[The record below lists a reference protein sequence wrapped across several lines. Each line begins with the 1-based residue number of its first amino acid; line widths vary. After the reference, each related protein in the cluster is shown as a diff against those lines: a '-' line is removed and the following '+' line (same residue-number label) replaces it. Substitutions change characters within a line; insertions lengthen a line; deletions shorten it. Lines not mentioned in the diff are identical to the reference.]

1 MTDRE
6 RVLSKIRASLEDV
19 PSAEDLGGPG
29 SGGTGRATDDGSI
42 DLFVERV
49 EEYRGAVRRTS
60 ADGISDV
67 IRELCAV
74 HAVENILTAPGVD
87 AGWVPGGVSPVADAG
102 FSAVEL
108 DGFDGVLT
116 GCRLAIAETGTIV
129 LDGGPLSGR
138 RAITLVPDL
147 HICIVRTPQIV
158 GSVPEAMDRLK
169 EGGHDRAPL
178 TFVSGPSATSDIE
191 FRRVE
196 GVHGPRNL
204 EVVLVVGTE

>member
-6 RVLSKIRASLEDV
+6 QVLKKIRASLGDV
-19 PSAEDLGGPG
+19 PSAETLDGLRSWGP
-29 SGGTGRATDDGSI
+29 GRATDHGSV

-60 ADGISDV
+60 PDGISEV
-67 IRELCAV
+67 IRELCGV
-74 HAVENILTAPGVD
+74 HSVGNLLTAPGVD
-87 AGWVPGGVSPVADAG
+87 GGWVPDGVSSVVDTG

-116 GCRLAIAETGTIV
+116 GCRLAIAETGTVV

-147 HICIVRTPQIV
+147 HICIVPD
-158 GSVPEAMDRLK
+158 GSDRRFGTRSDGSLESGCTRSGPTHVRLGAIGDLGHRVPEGRGRSRSAQPR
-169 EGGHDRAPL
+169 GGTCRW
-178 TFVSGPSATSDIE
+178 T
-191 FRRVE
+191 
-196 GVHGPRNL
+196 
-204 EVVLVVGTE
+204 